1 MPSTASTP
9 NGKTPNGKRR
19 KSFFARIVAK
29 SPRRLYSA
37 STHRPRLAHKGVAW
51 WVDAAE
57 DAAAISSD
65 DRESPMSSDRASS
78 FEPRDSSFST
88 PERPSLG
95 DDDRASE
102 GRPSWSRDSSR
113 RSMGYTS

>member
-1 MPSTASTP
+1 MPITS
-9 NGKTPNGKRR
+9 TPNGKRR

-65 DRESPMSSDRASS
+65 DRESSMSSDQAAWC
-78 FEPRDSSFST
+78 EPRDSSFST